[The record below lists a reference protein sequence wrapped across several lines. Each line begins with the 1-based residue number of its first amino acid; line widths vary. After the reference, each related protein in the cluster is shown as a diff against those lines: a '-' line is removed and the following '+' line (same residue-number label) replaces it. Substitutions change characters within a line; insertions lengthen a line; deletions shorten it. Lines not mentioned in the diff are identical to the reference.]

1 MHLLCC
7 LSALYYNFSCLKK
20 KTVISLEV
28 SLIRSPK
35 LLALHNP
42 KAIIL
47 GAEVG
52 RGADLLSLSVP
63 DFGLLMCLERF
74 LSLQIAKVLKAEQQ
88 LGRSKS

>member
-1 MHLLCC
+1 ME
-7 LSALYYNFSCLKK
+7 KK
-20 KTVISLEV
+20 VISLEV

-35 LLALHNP
+35 LLAIHNP

-52 RGADLLSLSVP
+52 RGADLLSPSVP

-74 LSLQIAKVLKAEQQ
+74 LFRIADVLKAEGQ
-88 LGRSKS
+88 LGRSNS